1 MRTAPDADYFRRVC
15 QIQVYDYLAF
25 GSWMDAAYSGQGT
38 TTFSE
43 AKNVT
48 LFGQA
53 TSDLKP
59 IFFS

>member
-1 MRTAPDADYFRRVC
+1 MTIWPSALEWTPPTV
-15 QIQVYDYLAF
+15 
-25 GSWMDAAYSGQGT
+25 GQGT

-59 IFFS
+59 IFFP